1 MEKFP
6 ILCTLS
12 AMVVFLGAVL
22 GVAGV
27 QTVKKND
34 LPFGLNSVEQI
45 QSKSGFRSVASTLR
59 QDVAAFRQL
68 DLSASQVIK
77 PSAERAFASRDA
89 TPVQISGD
97 LLVSF

>member
-12 AMVVFLGAVL
+12 AMVVFFGAVL

-34 LPFGLNSVEQI
+34 LPFGMNSVEQI
-45 QSKSGFRSVASTLR
+45 QSKPGFVSMASVLR
-59 QDVAAFRQL
+59 QDVAAFQAL
-68 DLSASQVIK
+68 DISQK
-77 PSAERAFASRDA
+77 RGMQPGLEGTFASRDA
-89 TPVQISGD
+89 TPVEISGD

>member
-12 AMVVFLGAVL
+12 AVLVFLGATL

-34 LPFGLNSVEQI
+34 QPFGLNSVEQI
-45 QSKSGFRSVASTLR
+45 QRSVELLASNAAALH
-59 QDVAAFRQL
+59 QDSPVVRQL
-68 DLSASQVIK
+68 
-77 PSAERAFASRDA
+77 ASRTSEVA
-89 TPVQISGD
+89 LAGRAASAVQISGE